1 MFDRAGMK
9 LGLDKAVM
17 QRMNSSGGNANSSN
31 HVNSI
36 EEEAAHVSK
45 NELNRKEIEDLL
57 KKGAYGAVMD
67 DEESKQFCEEDIDQI
82 LERRTTVIRHEGNEK
97 GSIFSKATFSASTGE
112 DVELDDPDF
121 WEKWATKANLD
132 VTDVQD
138 ENELIV
144 YEPRRRRQVQR
155 FGTRTSDGAYDS
167 NDNADDSDAYED
179 ETEKSRKRDQPRPWT
194 LSEKTKYE
202 RKLMIYGYGPWKQMQ
217 VHFPRRTEK
226 DLKAAT
232 RCLMRKIRHVI
243 EGNTEEDR
251 KLLHDI
257 DFILSSDADDDD
269 TTDDTVPYRGASKK
283 HTAEFRS
290 FLIQA
295 PADYIEHIERKGRN
309 FLLRIQM
316 LHMVRD
322 RIVPKDWEEAK
333 KLPIP
338 KVTGS
343 LPCDWW
349 GESEDRDLLLGICKH
364 GYQQY
369 LTMRKDKE
377 FCFFGKK
384 YDDSKAGTLQ
394 EDDDDAADKQNP
406 DDGSDFGG
414 STSEDATVFVWPS
427 KADIGMRLRRI
438 IAAFLRE
445 QGIENRRR
453 RGATGTANTG
463 SAHGEGQRPSRQ
475 RSRANDSGN
484 RWQKKSRSDFM
495 RTILSFGVETVQGD
509 PNVKWDRFRE
519 ISGLEKRTD
528 ASLDLYYYK
537 FITACKEIM
546 KKQQQKTTTD
556 DDQKSRES
564 SEEAAGAE
572 ELELVDTIPYDKARR
587 ALKRVDQMK
596 KIRELVI
603 VDPDFDNAIRNARK
617 TSGLPP

>member
-17 QRMNSSGGNANSSN
+17 QRMTSNGQPNA
-31 HVNSI
+31 
-36 EEEAAHVSK
+36 EEEASNVSK
-45 NELNRKEIEDLL
+45 NELNRKEIEALL

-67 DEESKQFCEEDIDQI
+67 DEESQQFCEEDIDQI

-97 GSIFSKATFSASTGE
+97 GNIFSKATFSSSAEQG
-112 DVELDDPDF
+112 VELDDPDF
-121 WEKWATKANLD
+121 WEKWAAKANLD
-132 VTDVQD
+132 VQDAPD
-138 ENELIV
+138 ENGLIV
-144 YEPRRRRQVQR
+144 FEPRRRRQVQR
-155 FGTRTSDGAYDS
+155 FGTRNADGYSS

-179 ETEKSRKRDQPRPWT
+179 ETEKSRKRDQPRLWT
-194 LSEKTKYE
+194 VSEKTKYE

-217 VHFPRRTEK
+217 AHFPRRTEK

-232 RCLMRKIRHVI
+232 RHLMRRVKHVI
-243 EGNTEEDR
+243 EANSEEDK
-251 KLLHDI
+251 KLLLDI
-257 DFILSSDADDDD
+257 DFILDNDAEDESGDE
-269 TTDDTVPYRGASKK
+269 TIPYSGASKK

-295 PADYIEHIERKGRN
+295 PTDYIEHIERKGRN

-322 RIVPKDWEEAK
+322 RIVPKDWEAAK
-333 KLPIP
+333 ALPIP

-349 GESEDRDLLLGICKH
+349 GDSEDRDLLLGICKH

-369 LTMRKDKE
+369 LSMRNDRE
-377 FCFFGKK
+377 FCFYGKK
-384 YDDSKAGTLQ
+384 FDDSKAGTLQ
-394 EDDDDAADKQNP
+394 EDDEEGASAQNDSYDA
-406 DDGSDFGG
+406 GVSGG
-414 STSEDATVFVWPS
+414 DTTVYVWPS

-445 QGIENRRR
+445 QGNENRRR
-453 RGATGTANTG
+453 RGAAAAAGNAG
-463 SAHGEGQRPSRQ
+463 GRSAGGGGRSSR
-475 RSRANDSGN
+475 RTTDSGN

-509 PNVKWDRFRE
+509 PNIRWDRFRE
-519 ISGLEKRTD
+519 ISGLENRTD

-537 FITACKEIM
+537 FVTACKEIM
-546 KKQQQKTTTD
+546 KKQQQKATE

-564 SEEAAGAE
+564 SEEAANE

-587 ALKRVDQMK
+587 ALKRIDQMK
-596 KIRELVI
+596 KIREQV
-603 VDPDFDNAIRNARK
+603 VVEPDYETSIAKARK

>member
-17 QRMNSSGGNANSSN
+17 QRMTSTPNPTA
-31 HVNSI
+31 
-36 EEEAAHVSK
+36 EEEASNISK
-45 NELNRKEIEDLL
+45 NELNRKEIEALL

-67 DEESKQFCEEDIDQI
+67 DEESQQFCEEDIDQI

-97 GSIFSKATFSASTGE
+97 GSIFSKATFSSSAEEG
-112 DVELDDPDF
+112 VELDDPDF
-121 WEKWATKANLD
+121 WEKWAAKANLD
-132 VTDVQD
+132 VQDAPD
-138 ENELIV
+138 ENDLIV

-155 FGTRTSDGAYDS
+155 FGTRNADGAYSS

-179 ETEKSRKRDQPRPWT
+179 ETEKSGKRDVPRPWT

-202 RKLMIYGYGPWKQMQ
+202 RKLMIYGYGPWQQMQ
-217 VHFPRRTEK
+217 AHFPRRTEK
-226 DLKAAT
+226 DLKSAT
-232 RCLMRKIRHVI
+232 RYLMRKVRHVI
-243 EGNTEEDR
+243 EANSEEDR
-251 KLLHDI
+251 KLLEDI
-257 DFILSSDADDDD
+257 DFILESDAQDESSDD
-269 TTDDTVPYRGASKK
+269 TIPYTGASKK
-283 HTAEFRS
+283 HIAEFRS

-322 RIVPKDWEEAK
+322 RIVPKDWQVAK
-333 KLPIP
+333 VLPIP

-377 FCFFGKK
+377 FCFYGKK
-384 YDDSKAGTLQ
+384 FDDSKAGTLQ
-394 EDDDDAADKQNP
+394 EDDDE
-406 DDGSDFGG
+406 GG
-414 STSEDATVFVWPS
+414 LGTQDESYDVSTTGGDATVYVWPS

-445 QGIENRRR
+445 QGNENRRR
-453 RGATGTANTG
+453 RGTAAIGGAGRSTGRSSRRAT
-463 SAHGEGQRPSRQ
+463 
-475 RSRANDSGN
+475 DSGN
-484 RWQKKSRSDFM
+484 RWQKKNRGDFM

-509 PNVKWDRFRE
+509 PNIRWDRFRE
-519 ISGLEKRTD
+519 ISGLENRTD

-537 FITACKEIM
+537 FIAACKEIM
-546 KKQQQKTTTD
+546 KKQQKATD

-564 SEEAAGAE
+564 SEEAATE

-596 KIRELVI
+596 KIREQVV
-603 VDPDFDNAIRNARK
+603 VDPDYDTSIAKARK